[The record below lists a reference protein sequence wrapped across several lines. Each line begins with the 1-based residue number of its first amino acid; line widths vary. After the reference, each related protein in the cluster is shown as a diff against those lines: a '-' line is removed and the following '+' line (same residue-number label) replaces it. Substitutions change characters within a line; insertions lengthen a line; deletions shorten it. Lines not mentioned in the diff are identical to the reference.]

1 MYFWVVVWSCMY
13 TTMSLTVVGVD
24 EGGNQPV
31 QRRNCDSEGLGFNYG
46 TLQHCVA
53 CYVCCYMTLAH
64 VVHCGAL
71 RCVAAS
77 QSVM

>member
-1 MYFWVVVWSCMY
+1 MY

-46 TLQHCVA
+46 RWCRLFAYFVILMCVA
-53 CYVCCYMTLAH
+53 VGFYNQYKW
-64 VVHCGAL
+64 
-71 RCVAAS
+71 
-77 QSVM
+77 